1 MKINYQKANN
11 NDLDKIYELIKKSI
25 IKMEENNIFQWDDSY
40 PTKDD
45 FKIDID
51 NNNLYIGK
59 ILNKIVVI
67 FVIDKNCD
75 EEYINGKWE
84 YANLNYYVIHRLC
97 VNPVYQNMKIAKN
110 TLIFIENEIKK
121 LNGNVVRLDVFSKNP
136 YALKLY
142 NKAGYKNVGT
152 VTFEKGKFYLMEK
165 YFINEN

>member
-75 EEYINGKWE
+75 EEYING
-84 YANLNYYVIHRLC
+84 
-97 VNPVYQNMKIAKN
+97 NM
-110 TLIFIENEIKK
+110 LI
-121 LNGNVVRLDVFSKNP
+121 
-136 YALKLY
+136 
-142 NKAGYKNVGT
+142 
-152 VTFEKGKFYLMEK
+152 
-165 YFINEN
+165 